1 MIDDARNDQLSS
13 LTTFDMHSVASEIFQ
28 MRLNQAL
35 ELLDG
40 LLKVHDDMVMYG
52 IGKREEEATTD
63 HNVKLKQFLQQCKKR
78 GVQQQ

>member
-1 MIDDARNDQLSS
+1 
-13 LTTFDMHSVASEIFQ
+13 MHSVASEIFQ

-52 IGKREEEATTD
+52 IGKREQEATTD
-63 HNVKLKQFLQQCKKR
+63 HNLKLKQFL
-78 GVQQQ
+78 